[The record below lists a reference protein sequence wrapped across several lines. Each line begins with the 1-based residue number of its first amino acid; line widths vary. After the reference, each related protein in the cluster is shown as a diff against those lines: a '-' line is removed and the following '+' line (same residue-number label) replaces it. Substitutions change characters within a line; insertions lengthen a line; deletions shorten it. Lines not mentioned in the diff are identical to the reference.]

1 MIIHVGLVSMREFD
15 LPWGVSRGG
24 GKVTSCKSVRGTL
37 SRIIP
42 YIYLFMYVCVYL
54 FISKLTHVTRFWP
67 GTVNMQLKLIC
78 VSIEH
83 SPHQFGDLCV
93 SIMKLMP

>member
-15 LPWGVSRGG
+15 LPWGVSCGG

-42 YIYLFMYVCVYL
+42 YIYIFIYVC
-54 FISKLTHVTRFWP
+54 
-67 GTVNMQLKLIC
+67 MC
-78 VSIEH
+78 VSIYLEI
-83 SPHQFGDLCV
+83 DTRN
-93 SIMKLMP
+93 